1 MSDESTSPELKVY
14 IKPGCPWCVDAV
26 AYLNQNGFEFE
37 EIDVIGNPD
46 KFDEMR
52 QLSGQSCA
60 PTLTLGELMLADFDV
75 GEMKT
80 FFARHGVG
88 P

>member
-1 MSDESTSPELKVY
+1 MTTEFSSSELKVY

-26 AYLNQNGFEFE
+26 AYLNQNGFDFV
-37 EIDVIGNPD
+37 EIDVISNPD

-60 PTLTLGELMLADFDV
+60 PTLTLGDLMLPDFDV
-75 GEMKT
+75 DEMKT
-80 FFARHGVG
+80 FFAEHDIE

>member
-1 MSDESTSPELKVY
+1 MSDESTSPFLKVY

-37 EIDVIGNPD
+37 EIDVISD
-46 KFDEMR
+46 SDRFDEMR
-52 QLSGQSCA
+52 KLSGQSCA
-60 PTLTLGELMLADFDV
+60 PTLTYGELMLADFDV
-75 GEMKT
+75 GEMKS
-80 FFARHGVG
+80 FFAEHDIE